1 MLVKIMGA
9 EDAPD
14 DDSRKTFRVLA
25 DVIDVE
31 FIRVT
36 APDYPYPAQVRLL
49 FGRPGTPGE
58 TFDVPGNVYVMND
71 NGKTV
76 ASFGS
81 SEIPKDGGYGDFHP
95 VARDHSAELAG
106 DRR

>member
-14 DDSRKTFRVLA
+14 DDSRKTFRILS

-31 FIRVT
+31 FTRNQEHPHYALVRV
-36 APDYPYPAQVRLL
+36 L
-49 FGRPGTPGE
+49 FGQPGAPGE
-58 TFDVPGNVYVMND
+58 TFNAPGNVYVMND

-81 SEIPKDGGYGDFHP
+81 APIPKEGGYGEFHP
-95 VARDHSAELAG
+95 VARDHSAELA
-106 DRR
+106 RV

>member
-14 DDSRKTFRVLA
+14 DDSRKTFRILA
-25 DVIDVE
+25 DVIDVDFVRSPE
-31 FIRVT
+31 H
-36 APDYPYPAQVRLL
+36 PHLAQVRVL

-58 TFDVPGNVYVMND
+58 TFEAPGNVYVMND

-81 SEIPKDGGYGDFHP
+81 APIPKDGGYGDFHP
-95 VARDHSAELAG
+95 VARDHSAELAAVH
-106 DRR
+106 